1 MSTDEASDPK
11 STSPDDLTKTTN
23 RGSVQL
29 TEEELSKASGG
40 YKVKESEF
48 LKIKLEDVLITGHK

>member
-1 MSTDEASDPK
+1 MSTDKASDPK
-11 STSPDDLTKTTN
+11 STSPDDLTKTTS

-40 YKVKESEF
+40 DKGKPVEF
-48 LKIKLEDVLITGHK
+48 LKYTIKDALITSYK